1 MTGKKIDAAYLAV
14 NPLPVHGEGDDK
26 HSRGR
31 VLVIAG
37 SVAVPGA
44 ALLAGLGA
52 LRSGAGVLQIATCK
66 SIASLAWRCPK
77 RWSLDAGKRLQAKLI
92 HRIRRV

>member
-1 MTGKKIDAAYLAV
+1 
-14 NPLPVHGEGDDK
+14 
-26 HSRGR
+26 
-31 VLVIAG
+31 
-37 SVAVPGA
+37 VPGA

-66 SIASLAWRCPK
+66 SIASHLGMAMPEAMVV
-77 RWSLDAGKRLQAKLI
+77 DAGKRLQAKLI